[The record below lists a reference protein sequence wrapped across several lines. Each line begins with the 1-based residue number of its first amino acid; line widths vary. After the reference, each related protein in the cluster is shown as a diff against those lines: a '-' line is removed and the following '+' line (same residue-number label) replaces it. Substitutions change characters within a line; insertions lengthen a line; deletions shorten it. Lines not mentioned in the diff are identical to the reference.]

1 MKLKNF
7 LGAITALTL
16 IASSVPTFAADSDF
30 LSVGTPYDIT
40 TGEYTTDL
48 VAGHVIAVPV
58 DIQSTTDAL
67 TSYNFEVIY
76 EGALLKAA
84 SDVNNFTDD
93 MWTNLETLTG
103 SQKYDNTNVDDLVAI
118 NSLGQKRGSNFNE
131 YGSFVV
137 NPESWRVSVVWY
149 DIASRNVNDDA
160 PELYV
165 IFDVVNSTDALN
177 RELFTINPLNTS
189 ISDTLN
195 GKEDTISIPNET
207 TKANACDGAFKIVVD
222 SEKLPYW
229 VQKVTVDAKGTR
241 VELDACVN
249 SDGTTLYSFPVRFI
263 SENEVAN
270 ADIEIYAT
278 VSDDESGATNV
289 REVNWGAV
297 NVDMSGTVTDYAEA
311 NPTIE

>member
-1 MKLKNF
+1 MA
-7 LGAITALTL
+7 LGVVKYN
-16 IASSVPTFAADSDF
+16 SSQSKVM
-30 LSVGTPYDIT
+30 LVNGL
-40 TGEYTTDL
+40 YTSN
-48 VAGHVIAVPV
+48 P
-58 DIQSTTDAL
+58 
-67 TSYNFEVIY
+67 
-76 EGALLKAA
+76 
-84 SDVNNFTDD
+84 
-93 MWTNLETLTG
+93 LTG
-103 SQKYDNTNVDDLVAI
+103 NQELGMMNVPDTDTDGKVKIPWASATSVAT
-118 NSLGQKRGSNFNE
+118 K
-131 YGSFVV
+131 
-137 NPESWRVSVVWY
+137 
-149 DIASRNVNDDA
+149 DT

-165 IFDVVNSTDALN
+165 IFTVTGTVSSDSLNVDVVSVNNEECNIGDTENHLN
-177 RELFTINPLNTS
+177 INGTV
-189 ISDTLN
+189 D
-195 GKEDTISIPNET
+195 
-207 TKANACDGAFKIVVD
+207 KANACDGAFKIVVD

-278 VSDDESGATNV
+278 VSDDESGVTNV